1 MVIQVECN
9 KCRAR
14 FAFVERCFLE
24 DVMNQ
29 AIAKVEKRDMKLCVE
44 WTTKLLRTN
53 PKIHAEAKTIL
64 RNVVVTHIASKGHE
78 MFREMFNRHAA
89 FKNLPKP
96 LRGKA
101 LRTKAK
107 ELGLVQRSMSVRI
120 GTSVLREECEM
131 APTRIKQKMGDEI
144 GRDCRRALVQEMK
157 KKECVERVINEA
169 TSTGVANI
177 TLLWRHFSAS
187 KANLRAVALRA
198 IKAVAKITTVH
209 VLDIH
214 GMTVLFPYP
223 IFQQVL
229 ELLAPSYIFAIN
241 MGEDEGI
248 FDVEHFQLLAR
259 KIQDGTSAMRRW
271 YIESH
276 PMRRLTLMACGL
288 VVNDKPNVFQLARRE
303 DQDMWGKGIR
313 NSTRLAWLLAP
324 ESAYH
329 LTVKYKTAMQDSQCN
344 WDKAC
349 AVRKQAEDKK
359 NFRTLVT
366 VACMQ

>member
-1 MVIQVECN
+1 MQQVS
-9 KCRAR
+9 RAFR
-14 FAFVERCFLE
+14 LRWEERSFLV

-29 AIAKVEKRDMKLCVE
+29 AIAKVQKRDVKLCVE
-44 WTTKLLRTN
+44 WTTKLLHTN
-53 PKIHAEAKTIL
+53 TKIQAKARRIL
-64 RNVVVTHIASKGHE
+64 RNVVLSHIASKGDE

-107 ELGLVQRSMSVRI
+107 ELALVQRTKSVRI
-120 GTSVLREECEM
+120 GTSVIREECEM
-131 APTRIKQKMGDEI
+131 APTRMKLKMGDEI

-169 TSTGVANI
+169 TRTGVANI
-177 TLLWRHFSAS
+177 TILWRHFSAS
-187 KANLRAVALRA
+187 KANLLEMTLRA
-198 IKAVAKITTVH
+198 IKAVAKIATVH

-223 IFQQVL
+223 IFEQVL

-248 FDVEHFQLLAR
+248 FDVEHFQLLAQ
-259 KIQDGTSAMRRW
+259 KIENGTSALRRW
-271 YIESH
+271 FIECH
-276 PMRRLTLMACGL
+276 PKRRLTLMACGL
-288 VVNDKPNVFQLARRE
+288 VVNEKPNVFQLARRV
-303 DQDMWGKGIR
+303 DVDMWRKGIR
-313 NSTRLAWLLAP
+313 SSTRLAWLLAP

-349 AVRKQAEDKK
+349 AVRNKAEDC
-359 NFRTLVT
+359 NSLTILVT